1 VACTIA
7 MNVELRK
14 IGEAA
19 RYLSLSSIVPNRILS
34 KDSYVAEYLTASA
47 SISRKCGSS
56 AMRRERSSMHSMRSG
71 IATPMSLPPG
81 DRADAR

>member
-1 VACTIA
+1 

-34 KDSYVAEYLTASA
+34 KNREAEEDWGE
-47 SISRKCGSS
+47 RKW
-56 AMRRERSSMHSMRSG
+56 R
-71 IATPMSLPPG
+71 
-81 DRADAR
+81 